1 MVGRAGAGFRGAV
14 AGRAGAGFRGAVV
27 GRTSGACVFPDD
39 DAGTDGGFT
48 AMVGGGFFT
57 ASDADRAVWAG

>member
-1 MVGRAGAGFRGAV
+1 MAGRAGAGFRGAV
-14 AGRAGAGFRGAVV
+14 AGRTG
-27 GRTSGACVFPDD
+27 GACVFPDD

-57 ASDADRAVWAG
+57 ASDADRAVWPD